1 MFELM
6 RRNNNHSVNSYNP
19 FREMEEFEKNFF
31 SPFGSFFG
39 TQDLAEFK
47 TDVTDEGDHYLLE
60 ADLPGFKKDEIQV
73 HLENGY
79 LTVSAEKHADKQAG
93 KGKYLRQERYS
104 GTVSRTFYV
113 GDALKP
119 DDVKAKY
126 EDGVLVVSLSKK
138 APEAIEQR
146 SQIAIEG

>member
-1 MFELM
+1 MMMHNYLGDNLFDEDWADTPLM
-6 RRNNNHSVNSYNP
+6 REY
-19 FREMEEFEKNFF
+19 FGKGNFLYGKH
-31 SPFGSFFG
+31 PKH
-39 TQDLAEFK
+39 LLR
-47 TDVTDEGDHYLLE
+47 TDVRETEDAIE
-60 ADLPGFKKDEIQV
+60 ADIDLPGFKKDEIQV

>member
-1 MFELM
+1 MMMHNYLGDNLFDEDWADTPLM
-6 RRNNNHSVNSYNP
+6 REY
-19 FREMEEFEKNFF
+19 FGKGNFLY
-31 SPFGSFFG
+31 GKHAKH
-39 TQDLAEFK
+39 LLR
-47 TDVTDEGDHYLLE
+47 TDVRETEDAIE
-60 ADLPGFKKDEIQV
+60 ADIDLPGFKKDEIQV

-79 LTVSAEKHADKQAG
+79 LTVSSEKHADKQAG

>member
-1 MFELM
+1 MIFPA
-6 RRNNNHSVNSYNP
+6 SFPVIVG
-19 FREMEEFEKNFF
+19 KGNFLY
-31 SPFGSFFG
+31 GKHAKH
-39 TQDLAEFK
+39 LLR
-47 TDVTDEGDHYLLE
+47 TDVRETEDAIE
-60 ADLPGFKKDEIQV
+60 ADIDLPGFKKDEIQV

>member
-1 MFELM
+1 MMMHNYLGDNLLDEDWADTPLM
-6 RRNNNHSVNSYNP
+6 REY
-19 FREMEEFEKNFF
+19 FGKGNFLY
-31 SPFGSFFG
+31 GKHAKH
-39 TQDLAEFK
+39 LLR
-47 TDVTDEGDHYLLE
+47 TDVRETEDAIE
-60 ADLPGFKKDEIQV
+60 ADIDLPGFKKDEIQV

>member
-1 MFELM
+1 MMMHNYLGDNLFDEDWADTPLM
-6 RRNNNHSVNSYNP
+6 REY
-19 FREMEEFEKNFF
+19 FGKGNFLY
-31 SPFGSFFG
+31 GKHAKH
-39 TQDLAEFK
+39 LLR
-47 TDVTDEGDHYLLE
+47 TDVRETEDAIE
-60 ADLPGFKKDEIQV
+60 ADIDLPGFKKDEIQV

-138 APEAIEQR
+138 APESIEQR

>member
-1 MFELM
+1 MMMHNYLGDNLFDEDWADTPLM
-6 RRNNNHSVNSYNP
+6 IEY
-19 FREMEEFEKNFF
+19 FGKGNFLY
-31 SPFGSFFG
+31 GKHAKH
-39 TQDLAEFK
+39 LLR
-47 TDVTDEGDHYLLE
+47 TDVRETEDAIE
-60 ADLPGFKKDEIQV
+60 ADIDLPGFKKDEIQV

-119 DDVKAKY
+119 EDIKAKY

>member
-1 MFELM
+1 MMMHNYLGDNLFDEDWADTPLM
-6 RRNNNHSVNSYNP
+6 REY
-19 FREMEEFEKNFF
+19 FGKGNFLY
-31 SPFGSFFG
+31 GKHAKH
-39 TQDLAEFK
+39 LLR
-47 TDVTDEGDHYLLE
+47 TDVRETEDAIE
-60 ADLPGFKKDEIQV
+60 ADIDLPGFKKDEIQV

-146 SQIAIEG
+146 GQIAIEG

>member
-1 MFELM
+1 MMMHNYLGDNLFDEDWADTPLM
-6 RRNNNHSVNSYNP
+6 REY
-19 FREMEEFEKNFF
+19 FGKGNFLY
-31 SPFGSFFG
+31 GKHAKH
-39 TQDLAEFK
+39 LLR
-47 TDVTDEGDHYLLE
+47 TDVRETEDAIE
-60 ADLPGFKKDEIQV
+60 ADIDLPGFKKDEIQV

-104 GTVSRTFYV
+104 GTVSRTFDV

>member
-1 MFELM
+1 MMMHNYLGDNLFDEDWADTPLM
-6 RRNNNHSVNSYNP
+6 REY
-19 FREMEEFEKNFF
+19 FGKGNFLY
-31 SPFGSFFG
+31 GKHAKH
-39 TQDLAEFK
+39 LLR
-47 TDVTDEGDHYLLE
+47 TDVRETEDAIE
-60 ADLPGFKKDEIQV
+60 ADFDLPGFKKDEIQV

>member
-1 MFELM
+1 MMLPSIFGEDLFDEMMDFPFEDD
-6 RRNNNHSVNSYNP
+6 
-19 FREMEEFEKNFF
+19 
-31 SPFGSFFG
+31 FFG
-39 TQDLAEFK
+39 KRNPLYGKKAKNMMK
-47 TDVTDEGDHYLLE
+47 TDVKEHETGYEVDI
-60 ADLPGFKKDEIQV
+60 DLPGFKKDEIQV

>member
-1 MFELM
+1 M
-6 RRNNNHSVNSYNP
+6 REY
-19 FREMEEFEKNFF
+19 FGKGNFLY
-31 SPFGSFFG
+31 GKHAKH
-39 TQDLAEFK
+39 LLR
-47 TDVTDEGDHYLLE
+47 TDVRETEDAIE
-60 ADLPGFKKDEIQV
+60 ADIDLPGFKKDEIQV

-113 GDALKP
+113 GDTLKP

-126 EDGVLVVSLSKK
+126 EDGVLVISLSKK
-138 APEAIEQR
+138 VPEAIEQR

>member
-1 MFELM
+1 MMMHNYLGDNLFDEDWADTPLM
-6 RRNNNHSVNSYNP
+6 REY
-19 FREMEEFEKNFF
+19 FGKGNFLY
-31 SPFGSFFG
+31 GKHAKH
-39 TQDLAEFK
+39 LLR
-47 TDVTDEGDHYLLE
+47 TDVRETEDAIE
-60 ADLPGFKKDEIQV
+60 ADIDLPGFKKDEIQV

-146 SQIAIEG
+146 SQIAIEA

>member
-1 MFELM
+1 MMMHNYLGDNLFDEDWADTPLM
-6 RRNNNHSVNSYNP
+6 REY
-19 FREMEEFEKNFF
+19 FGKGNFLY
-31 SPFGSFFG
+31 GKHAKH
-39 TQDLAEFK
+39 LLR
-47 TDVTDEGDHYLLE
+47 TDVRETEDAIE
-60 ADLPGFKKDEIQV
+60 ADIDLPGFKKDEIQV

-119 DDVKAKY
+119 DDVKAQY

>member
-1 MFELM
+1 MMMHNYLGDNLFDEDWADTPLM
-6 RRNNNHSVNSYNP
+6 REY
-19 FREMEEFEKNFF
+19 FGKGNFLY
-31 SPFGSFFG
+31 GKHAKH
-39 TQDLAEFK
+39 LLR
-47 TDVTDEGDHYLLE
+47 TDVRETEDAIE
-60 ADLPGFKKDEIQV
+60 ADIDLPGFKKDEIQV

-138 APEAIEQR
+138 APEAIDQR

>member
-1 MFELM
+1 MMMHNYLGDNLFDEDWADTPLM
-6 RRNNNHSVNSYNP
+6 REY
-19 FREMEEFEKNFF
+19 FGKGNF
-31 SPFGSFFG
+31 
-39 TQDLAEFK
+39 LYVKHAK
-47 TDVTDEGDHYLLE
+47 HLLRTDVRETEDAIE
-60 ADLPGFKKDEIQV
+60 ADIDLPGFKKDEIQV

>member
-1 MFELM
+1 MMMHNYLGDNLFDEDWADTPLM
-6 RRNNNHSVNSYNP
+6 REY
-19 FREMEEFEKNFF
+19 FGKGNFLY
-31 SPFGSFFG
+31 GKHAKH
-39 TQDLAEFK
+39 LLR
-47 TDVTDEGDHYLLE
+47 TDVRETEDAIE
-60 ADLPGFKKDEIQV
+60 ADIDLPGFKKDEIQV

-126 EDGVLVVSLSKK
+126 EDGDLVVSLSKK
-138 APEAIEQR
+138 APEAIDQR

>member
-1 MFELM
+1 MMMHNYLGDNLFDEDWADTPLM
-6 RRNNNHSVNSYNP
+6 REY
-19 FREMEEFEKNFF
+19 FGKGNFLY
-31 SPFGSFFG
+31 GKHAKH
-39 TQDLAEFK
+39 LLR
-47 TDVTDEGDHYLLE
+47 TDVRETEDAIE
-60 ADLPGFKKDEIQV
+60 ADIDLPGFKKDEIRV

>member
-1 MFELM
+1 MMMHNYLGDNLFDEDWADTPLM
-6 RRNNNHSVNSYNP
+6 REY
-19 FREMEEFEKNFF
+19 FGKGNFLY
-31 SPFGSFFG
+31 GKHAKH
-39 TQDLAEFK
+39 LLR
-47 TDVTDEGDHYLLE
+47 TDVRETEDAIE
-60 ADLPGFKKDEIQV
+60 ADIDLPGFKKDEIQV

-93 KGKYLRQERYS
+93 KDKYLRQERYS

>member
-1 MFELM
+1 MMMHNYLGDNLFDEDWADTPLM
-6 RRNNNHSVNSYNP
+6 REY
-19 FREMEEFEKNFF
+19 FGKGNFLY
-31 SPFGSFFG
+31 GKHAKH
-39 TQDLAEFK
+39 LLR
-47 TDVTDEGDHYLLE
+47 TDVRETEDAIE
-60 ADLPGFKKDEIQV
+60 ADIDLPGFKKDEIQV

-138 APEAIEQR
+138 APEANEQR

>member
-1 MFELM
+1 MMMRNYLGDNLFDEDSADTPLM
-6 RRNNNHSVNSYNP
+6 REY
-19 FREMEEFEKNFF
+19 FGKGNFLY
-31 SPFGSFFG
+31 GKHAKH
-39 TQDLAEFK
+39 LLR
-47 TDVTDEGDHYLLE
+47 TDVRETEDAIE
-60 ADLPGFKKDEIQV
+60 ADIDLPGFKKDEIQV

>member
-1 MFELM
+1 MMMHNYLGDNLFDEDWADSPLM
-6 RRNNNHSVNSYNP
+6 REY
-19 FREMEEFEKNFF
+19 FGKGNFLY
-31 SPFGSFFG
+31 GKHA
-39 TQDLAEFK
+39 QHLLR
-47 TDVTDEGDHYLLE
+47 TDVRETEDAIE
-60 ADLPGFKKDEIQV
+60 ADIDLPGFKKDEIQV

-113 GDALKP
+113 GDTLKP

-126 EDGVLVVSLSKK
+126 EDGVLVISLSKK
-138 APEAIEQR
+138 VPEAIEQR

>member
-1 MFELM
+1 MMMHNYLGDNLFDEDWADTPLM
-6 RRNNNHSVNSYNP
+6 REY
-19 FREMEEFEKNFF
+19 FGKGNFLY
-31 SPFGSFFG
+31 GKHAKH
-39 TQDLAEFK
+39 LLR
-47 TDVTDEGDHYLLE
+47 TDVRETEDAIE
-60 ADLPGFKKDEIQV
+60 ADIDLPGFKKDEIQV

-138 APEAIEQR
+138 APEAIKQR

>member
-1 MFELM
+1 MMMHNYLGDNLFDEDWADTPLM
-6 RRNNNHSVNSYNP
+6 REY
-19 FREMEEFEKNFF
+19 FGKGNFLY
-31 SPFGSFFG
+31 GKHAKH
-39 TQDLAEFK
+39 LLR
-47 TDVTDEGDHYLLE
+47 TDVRETEDAIE
-60 ADLPGFKKDEIQV
+60 ADIDLPGFKKDEIQV

-93 KGKYLRQERYS
+93 KGKYLRLERYS

>member
-1 MFELM
+1 MMMHNYLRDNLFDEDWADTPLM
-6 RRNNNHSVNSYNP
+6 REY
-19 FREMEEFEKNFF
+19 FGKGNFLY
-31 SPFGSFFG
+31 GKHAKH
-39 TQDLAEFK
+39 LLR
-47 TDVTDEGDHYLLE
+47 TDVRETEDAIE
-60 ADLPGFKKDEIQV
+60 ADIDLPGFKKDEIQV

>member
-1 MFELM
+1 M
-6 RRNNNHSVNSYNP
+6 REY
-19 FREMEEFEKNFF
+19 FGKGNFLY
-31 SPFGSFFG
+31 GKHAKH
-39 TQDLAEFK
+39 LLR
-47 TDVTDEGDHYLLE
+47 TDVRETEDAIE
-60 ADLPGFKKDEIQV
+60 ADIDLPGFKKDEIQV

-119 DDVKAKY
+119 EDIKAKY

>member
-1 MFELM
+1 MMMHNYLGDNLFDEDWADTPLM
-6 RRNNNHSVNSYNP
+6 REY
-19 FREMEEFEKNFF
+19 FGKGNFLY
-31 SPFGSFFG
+31 GKHAKH
-39 TQDLAEFK
+39 LLR
-47 TDVTDEGDHYLLE
+47 TDVRETEDAIE
-60 ADLPGFKKDEIQV
+60 ADIDLPGFKKDEIQV

-113 GDALKP
+113 GDTLKP

-146 SQIAIEG
+146 SQITIEG

>member
-1 MFELM
+1 MMMHNYLGDNLFDEDWADTPLM
-6 RRNNNHSVNSYNP
+6 REY
-19 FREMEEFEKNFF
+19 FGKGNFLY
-31 SPFGSFFG
+31 GKHAKH
-39 TQDLAEFK
+39 LLR
-47 TDVTDEGDHYLLE
+47 TDVRETEDAIE
-60 ADLPGFKKDEIQV
+60 ADIDLPGFKKDEIQV

-93 KGKYLRQERYS
+93 KGNYLRQERYS

>member
-1 MFELM
+1 MMMHNYLGDNLFDEDWADTPLM
-6 RRNNNHSVNSYNP
+6 REY
-19 FREMEEFEKNFF
+19 FGKGNFLY
-31 SPFGSFFG
+31 GKHAKH
-39 TQDLAEFK
+39 LLR
-47 TDVTDEGDHYLLE
+47 TDVRETEDAIE
-60 ADLPGFKKDEIQV
+60 ADIDLPGFKKDEIQV
-73 HLENGY
+73 HLENRY